1 MDEVTLTTKF
11 SRAMSTLYEI
21 LIENRG
27 YESINRIL
35 MDGEVPLP
43 NHHEDDDHDTEKKDA
58 EESVRGDSIPQVFPT
73 VFLATSKK
81 KKKSNPANNTLIFLC
96 RAEKLNIDGVKEMI
110 RLLDTYRIKR
120 GILVYQNSI
129 TSSAKKTLDLLDS
142 YDIELFA
149 VHELQYN
156 ITKHMYYCKH
166 EKVLDPQELGTLQNQ
181 TAKFPKILSSD
192 PIVRF
197 FGFHKNDIL
206 RIHRRDGTIVYRIV
220 R

>member
-1 MDEVTLTTKF
+1 MDQVTLTTKF

-27 YESINRIL
+27 YESMNRIL
-35 MDGEVPLP
+35 MAGEVV
-43 NHHEDDDHDTEKKDA
+43 NGSHEEDSSTLTDKKKDMDGNG
-58 EESVRGDSIPQVFPT
+58 ETNFPQVFPT